1 MPCNFNYMQDLK
13 TKQKRKTN
21 EKTKSQI
28 QRTDQ
33 LLAPEVGGGKWVKW
47 MRGVKM
53 YKLPI
58 VK

>member
-1 MPCNFNYMQDLK
+1 MQDLK
-13 TKQKRKTN
+13 TKQKRKIN

-47 MRGVKM
+47 MKGVKM
-53 YKLPI
+53 YKLPV